1 MHCRV
6 TFVIDILFDIIEH
19 FVEFLRLVGVLG
31 DCSVKQFSV
40 LLELLEIV
48 VQLAGVDTRL
58 PLKVVLIFANQRL
71 YVEFVR
77 LSVQINIRF
86 LHLFFFVC

>member
-1 MHCRV
+1 MHGRV

-86 LHLFFFVC
+86 LQLFFFVC

>member
-1 MHCRV
+1 MHNRV

-48 VQLAGVDTRL
+48 VQLAGVNTRL

-86 LHLFFFVC
+86 LQLFFFVC

>member
-1 MHCRV
+1 MHSRV

-48 VQLAGVDTRL
+48 VQLAGVNTRL

-86 LHLFFFVC
+86 LQLFFFVC

>member
-31 DCSVKQFSV
+31 DRSVKQFCV

>member
-86 LHLFFFVC
+86 LQLFFFVC

>member
-1 MHCRV
+1 MHGRV

-86 LHLFFFVC
+86 LQLFFFVS

>member
-31 DCSVKQFSV
+31 DRSVKQFSV
-40 LLELLEIV
+40 LLELLEII
-48 VQLAGVDTRL
+48 VQLAGVDTWL

-86 LHLFFFVC
+86 LQLFFFVC

>member
-1 MHCRV
+1 MHSRV

-86 LHLFFFVC
+86 LQLFFFVC

>member
-1 MHCRV
+1 MHSRV

-31 DCSVKQFSV
+31 DCRIKQFSV
-40 LLELLEIV
+40 LLELLKIV

-86 LHLFFFVC
+86 LQLFFFVC

>member
-1 MHCRV
+1 MHGRV

-31 DCSVKQFSV
+31 DCRIKQFSV
-40 LLELLEIV
+40 LLELLKIV

-86 LHLFFFVC
+86 LQLFFFVC